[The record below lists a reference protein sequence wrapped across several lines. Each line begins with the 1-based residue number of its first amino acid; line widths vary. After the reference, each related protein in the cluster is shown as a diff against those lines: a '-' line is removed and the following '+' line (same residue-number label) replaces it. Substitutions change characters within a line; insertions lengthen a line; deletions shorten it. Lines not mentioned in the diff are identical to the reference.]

1 MNQRQDFPGGLAGE
15 NQPALQEIQVQS
27 LGWEDPLEEEMA
39 THYSILAWRIP
50 WTEEPG
56 ELQSMGFAKSQTQLS
71 THTYKKLVFHSLAY
85 ETQNKPYRN
94 LSNYFIYSTLYVHCY
109 LQLWDLLIFN
119 IKVQTIASFGI

>member
-1 MNQRQDFPGGLAGE
+1 M
-15 NQPALQEIQVQS
+15 QETWVQS
-27 LGWEDPLEEEMA
+27 LDQEDSLQEKVA
-39 THYSILAWRIP
+39 THSSILAWRIP